1 MSGLF
6 IQELKRRNV
15 FRVAAIYVIVSW
27 LLMQIGDVM
36 FPALLLPEW
45 TTTMLV
51 AFLLLGFPIAVILA
65 WAYEVTPEGV
75 KRTKDIEPGESITH
89 TTGRKI
95 DFIIIAVLAVAVV
108 FLIAKVWFED
118 DTAPPGIA
126 SIPDKS
132 IAVLPFANISA
143 AEENA
148 EFFAAG
154 VHDELLTLLSRIGGI
169 KVISR
174 TSVENL
180 DDGLGIPEIGAL
192 LGVATVLEGQVQR
205 AGNRLRIHVQL
216 IDAVKEDHL
225 WATTY
230 DRELTAENVFEVQ
243 SDIAKTIADALH
255 VQLSDSD
262 EALLE
267 AVPTENTQA
276 LNRYLLGWQL
286 SFRNT
291 FESLR
296 QAERYFQEATE
307 LDPQYAQAWA
317 AIAYNRNQM
326 LLTGSIDAQ
335 EYIAVA
341 EPAISRALELDDR
354 LPEAQTQLAVLHW
367 RSGDFAVAEASFKAA
382 LERFPEDSTS
392 LLAYGRYL
400 RMTGRPFEAIP
411 VLEKA
416 LQNDPLSVQ
425 ILSNLG
431 KSAMYI
437 GYPEKSIEYSK
448 QILEIDPSSSY
459 GYTGLLQAYAWMG
472 RYDLEWPWII
482 KAITVDPAD
491 FEAWAHIG
499 LSANELGDADL
510 ADRYLNR
517 ALELGPM
524 EPATLKCIALVL
536 SQRGQYDE
544 ALAVARKALAADLD
558 NRWGSDQVFLRL
570 VRDDALR
577 TGSFDEAL
585 TWYRARHP
593 ELFRDGLEITID
605 NVNAAADL
613 ALLLQRAGEA
623 DNADTLIDAGLTW
636 YRETQ
641 VPGVHGYLTNIIDVE
656 LLALNAEKNAAL
668 ETLHEAI
675 DGGWRSSWIW
685 HMSNENLSS
694 LRDESEFH
702 AIIAQLEEDMAT
714 QLKAIQA
721 LPDMGEADLRYP
733 ESD

>member
-1 MSGLF
+1 MSGSF

-15 FRVAAIYVIVSW
+15 FRVTAIYVIVSW

-36 FPALLLPEW
+36 FPALRLPEW

-75 KRTKDIEPGESITH
+75 KRTKDVEPGESITH
-89 TTGRKI
+89 ATGRKI

-108 FLIAKVWFED
+108 FLIAKVWLED
-118 DTAPPGIA
+118 DTAPSGIA
-126 SIPDKS
+126 SVADRS

-143 AEENA
+143 DEENA

-205 AGNRLRIHVQL
+205 AGDRLRIHVQL

-230 DRELTAENVFEVQ
+230 DRELTAENVFDVQ

-262 EALLE
+262 EALLG
-267 AVPTENTQA
+267 AIPTENTQA
-276 LNRYLLGWQL
+276 LTRYLLGRQL
-286 SFRNT
+286 MHRST

-296 QAERYFQEATE
+296 QAERYFKEAAE
-307 LDPQYAQAWA
+307 LDPAYAQAWA
-317 AIAYNRNQM
+317 AIASNRNQM
-326 LLTGSIDAQ
+326 LLTGLIDAQ

-354 LPEAQTQLAVLHW
+354 LPETQAQLAVLHW
-367 RSGDFAVAEASFKAA
+367 RTGDLDAAEDSFKSA
-382 LERFPEDSTS
+382 LEFNPGDSAS
-392 LLAYGRYL
+392 LIAYGRYL
-400 RMTGRPFEAIP
+400 RMTGRPLEAIT
-411 VLEKA
+411 VLERA
-416 LQNDPLSVQ
+416 LENNPLSVL
-425 ILSNLG
+425 ILFNLG
-431 KSAMYI
+431 KSAMYT
-437 GYPEKSIEYSK
+437 GNPEQSIEYGK
-448 QILEIDPSSSY
+448 RILEIDPSSSY
-459 GYTGLLQAYAWMG
+459 GYTNLLQAYIWMG
-472 RYDLEWPWII
+472 RWDLQRPWSI
-482 KAITVDPAD
+482 KMLSVDPED
-491 FEAWAHIG
+491 FELWAHMG
-499 LSANELGDADL
+499 LSANLLGDPDL
-510 ADRYLNR
+510 ADRYLGR

-524 EPATLKCIALVL
+524 EPSTLKCIALVL

-544 ALAVARKALAADLD
+544 ALAVARRALEADLD
-558 NRWGSDQVFLRL
+558 DRWGSDAVFLRL
-570 VRDDALR
+570 VRDDAFK
-577 TGSFDEAL
+577 TGAITDARA
-585 TWYRARHP
+585 WYRDRHP
-593 ELFRDGLEITID
+593 ELLQESPKITID
-605 NVNAAADL
+605 NINAAADL
-613 ALLLQRAGEA
+613 ALLLQQAGEA
-623 DNADTLIDAGLTW
+623 DNADTLIDAGLAW

-641 VPGVHGYLTNIIDVE
+641 APGVHGYLANIVDVE
-656 LLALNAEKNAAL
+656 LLALNGEKNAAL
-668 ETLHEAI
+668 ETLREAI
-675 DGGWRSSWIW
+675 DSGWRWSWPW
-685 HMSNENLSS
+685 YMSNENLFS
-694 LRDESEFH
+694 LRDEPEFQEIM
-702 AIIAQLEEDMAT
+702 ARLKDDMAT
-714 QLKAIQA
+714 QLKAVNA
-721 LPDMGEADLRYP
+721 LPYMGEADLRFP

>member
-276 LNRYLLGWQL
+276 LNRYLLGRQL

-367 RSGDFAVAEASFKAA
+367 RSGDFAVAQASFKSA
-382 LERFPEDSTS
+382 LERFPEDSAS
-392 LLAYGRYL
+392 LLAYGRFL

-499 LSANELGDADL
+499 LTANELGDADL